1 MNYEKLTQIFQV
13 SKSHIFHASTLY
25 KWHSLCA
32 AGLQDFIVI
41 QALQELSVLVSRS
54 DLWLPAA
61 LSQWTFDALEGKLF
75 SAAHL
80 AGRLAPL
87 RASAKRSGGAHNLT
101 RTTEYSISR
110 LNATQKWNTCMV
122 GSTSPSML
130 SLDFLNV
137 VEDSITSS
145 GPDARVGR
153 LRSVLTTASGLN
165 SYLKD

>member
-32 AGLQDFIVI
+32 AGLQDFIGI
-41 QALQELSVLVSRS
+41 QALQELPVLVSQS

-122 GSTSPSML
+122 
-130 SLDFLNV
+130 
-137 VEDSITSS
+137 
-145 GPDARVGR
+145 VG
-153 LRSVLTTASGLN
+153 LYSGLRFKMHLRIFKTAPYASRFKRN
-165 SYLKD
+165 QGFPGREAPRRQCCR